1 MYDNIERELKILI
14 DKETY
19 QNIMNSYDFHTPIEQ
34 TNTYYDDEN
43 KTIKSMH
50 GALRIRTIQNKHFFT
65 LKIKKDEYT
74 HYEFEKEVNTDNL
87 QNIQDL
93 EVLQWLKE
101 YNIPKNLKQTATFTT
116 IRRTYDFEN
125 GELCL
130 DQTFYANHTDYELE
144 YEYTSEHDGISFF
157 NSILK
162 PYGLEWKKNCPSKI
176 ARAFLD

>member
-14 DKETY
+14 NEEIY
-19 QNIMNSYDFHTPIEQ
+19 QNIANSYDFHIPIEQ
-34 TNTYYDDEN
+34 TNTYYDDKN
-43 KTIKSMH
+43 KTIKNMH
-50 GALRIRTIQNKHFFT
+50 GALRIRTIHDQYFFT

-74 HYEFEKEVNTDNL
+74 HYEFEKEIDTNIL
-87 QNIQDL
+87 ENIQDP
-93 EVLQWLKE
+93 EILQWLKK

-116 IRRTYDFEN
+116 IRRTYDFNN

-130 DQTFYANHTDYELE
+130 DKTFYPNHTDYELE
-144 YEYTSEHDGISFF
+144 YEYTNDHDGISFF

-162 PYGLEWKKNCPSKI
+162 PYHLEWKKNCPSKI